1 MPQPAIRRHVSPAG
15 VGTLDQTSPA
25 LGLQR
30 RRSSHPVPR
39 QALGPSRAVQP
50 YAQATAWAVTTAS
63 SLASAEAPPGPVQSS
78 AQRWAELLVASG
90 KGHEACFTLLAE
102 QVRGGMRSRAMRVL
116 NDPDDAEEVVQESL
130 IEAWYKAD
138 RYDPR
143 LGGAMS
149 WLGVIVRCRAIDLVR
164 RTAARRAREHQ
175 ANARALRVDVDDT
188 ADVVL
193 HAADRSLVRTAL
205 PVLTDK
211 QRQAVQLVYY
221 EGLSNGQAAAAL
233 GIPIPTLKSRLREA
247 VCRLRQVV
255 VSLEMDQEAEGW
267 KDTLRPRS
275 DPRATQVRKPGS
287 LLPRQAGPREALF
300 RSAS

>member
-1 MPQPAIRRHVSPAG
+1 MPQPAARRHVSRTG
-15 VGTLDQTSPA
+15 VVASDQTSQA

-30 RRSSHPVPR
+30 RRKPRPAPRLLSRSS
-39 QALGPSRAVQP
+39 AVEP
-50 YAQATAWAVTTAS
+50 YALAAIPAVDD
-63 SLASAEAPPGPVQSS
+63 PVRSS

-90 KGHEACFTLLAE
+90 EGHEACFTLLAE
-102 QVRGGMRSRAMRVL
+102 QVRAGLRSRAMRVL
-116 NDPDDAEEVVQESL
+116 NDRDDAEEVVQESL

-164 RTAARRAREHQ
+164 RTAALRAREHQ
-175 ANARALRVDVDDT
+175 ANARSRGVDVDDT

-193 HAADRSLVRTAL
+193 HAADRSMVRTAL
-205 PVLTDK
+205 PVLTDR

-221 EGLSNGQAAAAL
+221 EGLSNGQAAAEL
-233 GIPIPTLKSRLREA
+233 GIPLPTLKSRLREA

-255 VSLEMDQEAEGW
+255 VASEADREAEGW
-267 KDTLRPRS
+267 KDERRPR
-275 DPRATQVRKPGS
+275 PHPGAKRLRTPS
-287 LLPRQAGPREALF
+287 ALPRQVRSREALT